1 MIKASSDK
9 MNVTIETEGST
20 RSLANETATIVEVL
34 FERNDDNGRRTLFS
48 VLALIMVAMKKVL
61 DGEVTDLDEAK
72 NIVAAEIVQNALDG
86 MMGKENEED
95 DQSRN

>member
-34 FERNDDNGRRTLFS
+34 FERNDDNSRRTLFS
-48 VLALIMVAMKKVL
+48 VLTLIMMAMKKVL
-61 DGEVTDLDEAK
+61 DGEVADLDEAK
-72 NIVAAEIVQNALDG
+72 NIVAAEIVQNALDS
-86 MMGKENEED
+86 MVGKESKED
-95 DQSRN
+95 DQSGD

>member
-34 FERNDDNGRRTLFS
+34 FEKTNDNGRRTLFS
-48 VLALIMVAMKKVL
+48 VLTLIMMAMKKVL
-61 DGEVTDLDEAK
+61 DGEVADLDEAK
-72 NIVAAEIVQNALDG
+72 NIVAAEIVQNALDS
-86 MMGKENEED
+86 MVGKESKED
-95 DQSRN
+95 DQSGD

>member
-48 VLALIMVAMKKVL
+48 VLTLITMAMKKVP
-61 DGEVTDLDEAK
+61 DGEVADLDEAK
-72 NIVAAEIVQNALDG
+72 NIVAAEIVQNALDSMVG
-86 MMGKENEED
+86 NESKED
-95 DQSRN
+95 DQSGD

>member
-9 MNVTIETEGST
+9 MNVTIEAKGST

-48 VLALIMVAMKKVL
+48 VLTLIMMAMKKVL
-61 DGEVTDLDEAK
+61 DGEVADLDEAK
-72 NIVAAEIVQNALDG
+72 NIVAAEIVQNALDS
-86 MMGKENEED
+86 MAGKESKED
-95 DQSRN
+95 DQSGD

>member
-48 VLALIMVAMKKVL
+48 VLTLIMMAMKKVL
-61 DGEVTDLDEAK
+61 DGEVADLDEAK
-72 NIVAAEIVQNALDG
+72 NIVAAEIVQNALDS
-86 MMGKENEED
+86 MVGKESKED
-95 DQSRN
+95 DQSGD

>member
-48 VLALIMVAMKKVL
+48 VLTLIMMAMKKVL
-61 DGEVTDLDEAK
+61 DGEVADLDEAK
-72 NIVAAEIVQNALDG
+72 NIVAAEIVQNALDSMVG
-86 MMGKENEED
+86 NESKED
-95 DQSRN
+95 DQSGD

>member
-20 RSLANETATIVEVL
+20 RSLANETATIVETL
-34 FERNDDNGRRTLFS
+34 FEKTNDNGRRTLFS
-48 VLALIMVAMKKVL
+48 VLTLIMMAMKKVL
-61 DGEVTDLDEAK
+61 DGEVADLDEAK